1 MEIPVL
7 KESGV
12 VFNEATH
19 QYFLG
24 EKELQGITSTLVHRV
39 YPHDYDNVSQEKLKE
54 RADYGHKVHEMLE
67 FCIVNGVDSA
77 MVEWSM
83 FKQILAEQKLSI
95 IRCEYIVTD
104 YEHYASPID
113 LVAMNEAGEIV
124 LLDIK
129 TNWKAPIEKATVQ
142 LSWYKRQF
150 EAMNPDLNVSSCA
163 VLWVRDD
170 SKRGNLSGYYPIT
183 PWADEALDLLIDS
196 DLRDLPFNL
205 QQTYGNLPAQFAE
218 VEDEVARLE
227 IAVKAAQD
235 RQKALK
241 EGLYK
246 LMEENNVKQ
255 FTGSKVRLTRVLPT
269 KSKSFDAKKFEEEHP
284 DLYKQYLVEKER
296 AGSLKVT
303 LVK

>member
-1 MEIPVL
+1 M
-7 KESGV
+7 
-12 VFNEATH
+12 
-19 QYFLG
+19 
-24 EKELQGITSTLVHRV
+24 
-39 YPHDYDNVSQEKLKE
+39 
-54 RADYGHKVHEMLE
+54 
-67 FCIVNGVDSA
+67 
-77 MVEWSM
+77 
-83 FKQILAEQKLSI
+83 
-95 IRCEYIVTD
+95 
-104 YEHYASPID
+104 
-113 LVAMNEAGEIV
+113 
-124 LLDIK
+124 
-129 TNWKAPIEKATVQ
+129 Q

-227 IAVKAAQD
+227 IAVKAAQE
-235 RQKALK
+235 RQKSLK

-284 DLYKQYLVEKER
+284 DLYKQYMVEKER

>member
-1 MEIPVL
+1 MVELEL
-7 KESGV
+7 KESWV

-19 QYFLG
+19 QYFLDG
-24 EKELQGITSTLVHRV
+24 KELQGITSTLVHRV
-39 YPHDYDNVSQEKLKE
+39 YPHDYDNVSQEKLME
-54 RADYGHKVHEMLE
+54 RAEYGHKVHKTIE
-67 FCIVNGVDSA
+67 FCIENDIPSE
-77 MVEWSM
+77 MSEWRM
-83 FKQILAEQKLSI
+83 FNNILYEQRLSVA
-95 IRCEYIVTD
+95 RCEYIVTD
-104 YEHYASPID
+104 FEHYASPID
-113 LVAMNEAGEIV
+113 IVAINEAGKIV
-124 LLDIK
+124 LIDIK
-129 TNWKAPIEKATVQ
+129 TNYKAPLEKATVQ
-142 LSWYKRQF
+142 LSWYKREF
-150 EAMNPDLNVSSCA
+150 EKMNPDLKVAECA
-163 VLWVRDD
+163 VVWVRNDA
-170 SKRGNLSGYYPIT
+170 KRGNLSGYYPIT

-196 DLRDLPFNL
+196 DLRDLPFSL

-218 VEDEVARLE
+218 VEAEVARLE
-227 IAVKAAQD
+227 IAVKAAQE

-269 KSKSFDAKKFEEEHP
+269 MSKSFDAKKFEQEHP